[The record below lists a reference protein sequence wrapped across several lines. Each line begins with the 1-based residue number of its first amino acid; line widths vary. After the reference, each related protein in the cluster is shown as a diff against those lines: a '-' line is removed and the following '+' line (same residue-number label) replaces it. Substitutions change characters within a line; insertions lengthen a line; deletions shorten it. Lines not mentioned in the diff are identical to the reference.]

1 MSGHTLE
8 LILKPI
14 DFRKATTK
22 EEKEAIKKYV
32 NRNYSIIEVNKNGQE
47 IEIKIAYEKLPD
59 AVLIKDSLINDCVL
73 NYKIGRLVI
82 KSTGMAIKLV
92 PGKLVERK
100 PVSTS
105 L

>member
-14 DFRKATTK
+14 DFRKVTTK

-32 NRNYSIIEVNKNGQE
+32 NRNYEIIEVNKNEQE
-47 IEIKIAYEKLPD
+47 IEIKITYNKLPD
-59 AVLIKDSLINDCVL
+59 TVLIKDSLINDCVL
-73 NYKIGRLVI
+73 NYKIGRLVVRR
-82 KSTGMAIKLV
+82 KAMYIKLV

-100 PVSTS
+100 SVSTS

>member
-32 NRNYSIIEVNKNGQE
+32 NRNYEIKQVNKNGQE
-47 IEIKIAYEKLPD
+47 IEIRIFYDKLPD

-73 NYKIGRLVI
+73 NYKIGKLVI
-82 KSTGMAIKLV
+82 RRSSMYIKLV

-105 L
+105 

>member
-32 NRNYSIIEVNKNGQE
+32 NRKYKIEKIVKNGQE
-47 IEIKIAYEKLPD
+47 IEIVINYDKLPD

-73 NYKIGRLVI
+73 NYKIGKLVI
-82 KSTGMAIKLV
+82 RREIMYIKLV

-105 L
+105 